1 VSEELLSV
9 DQVAE
14 RLGLHVRTVRGYVRD
29 GRLKAVRIGKQYRI
43 ARADLAALTGAP
55 APVPTRE
62 STGRRRR
69 VEVTGVVQVD
79 AVAPEDAARL
89 ANLVNAMAATPRGGG
104 PLHLQTVYDEE
115 RASMKIIVVAG
126 PADCA
131 EVLRVLGALLEGDA

>member
-14 RLGLHVRTVRGYVRD
+14 QLGLHVRTVRGYVRD
-29 GRLKAVRIGKQYRI
+29 GRLKAIRIGKQYRI

-55 APVPTRE
+55 APARE
-62 STGRRRR
+62 SSGRRRR

-115 RASMKIIVVAG
+115 RASMKIIIVAG